1 MKSFRLV
8 QFAAL
13 FVALALTACGG
24 GGGGSSSSAVVP
36 VPVPVSS
43 DWSKLGTPVWEGFVV
58 AGDPSVVQEAGTYRL
73 YYTAFI
79 PSDGVSQERASIAVA
94 VSGDGVAWSYA
105 PLAPVATDN
114 PETIALDGDPNG
126 WDSALETAEVIKVG
140 NEYLMYYSGY
150 RPGNNT
156 VHEGAVISHAE
167 IGLARS
173 TDGLT
178 FTRQR
183 TTPVL
188 TRTPDGDDAT
198 AMFSPTVILSNGVYY
213 MIYTGWCVE
222 STCGNR
228 TGFRLLGATSS
239 DGVNWTKRSVPV
251 LDGVDLGLSFA
262 AGVGESALVEGPD
275 GLFYLFYSATGANPG
290 DPNTIGVVRSSTPFG
305 PWEVKTIPIIFPTE
319 PFEGQETIAP
329 AVLVE
334 GDRARMWYMGVV
346 GDFVDFSIGL
356 AEADW
361 PLSW

>member
-1 MKSFRLV
+1 MKSFRPA

-13 FVALALTACGG
+13 FAALVLTACGG
-24 GGGGSSSSAVVP
+24 GGGNSSSPSTTVTP
-36 VPVPVSS
+36 VQVSG
-43 DWSKLGTPVWEGFVV
+43 DWSKLVAPVWEGFLV
-58 AGDPSVVQEAGTYRL
+58 AGDPSVVQDGGAYRL

-79 PSDGVSQERASIAVA
+79 PSNGTSQERASIAVA
-94 VSGDGVAWSYA
+94 VSGDGVTWNFA
-105 PLAPVATDN
+105 PSTPVAVDD
-114 PETIALDGDPNG
+114 PETLALDGDPNG
-126 WDSALETAEVIKVG
+126 WDAALETADVIKVG

-150 RPGNNT
+150 MPGNNT
-156 VHEGAVISHAE
+156 VHEGTVISHAE

-188 TRTPDGDDAT
+188 TRNPSGDDAT
-198 AMFSPTVILSNGVYY
+198 AMFSPTVILSGGVYY

-222 STCGNR
+222 STCGSR

-239 DGVNWTKRSVPV
+239 DGVNWTKRSTPV
-251 LDGVDLGLSFA
+251 LDGADLGLSFA
-262 AGVGESALVEGPD
+262 AGVSESALVEGPD
-275 GLFYLFYSATGANPG
+275 GLFYLFFSATGANPG
-290 DPNTIGVVRSSTPFG
+290 DPNRIGVARSSNPFG
-305 PWEVKTIPIIFPTE
+305 PWEVRPVPVIAPSV

-329 AVLVE
+329 TVLVE
-334 GDRARMWYMGVV
+334 GNRARMWYMGVV

-361 PLSW
+361 PLNW